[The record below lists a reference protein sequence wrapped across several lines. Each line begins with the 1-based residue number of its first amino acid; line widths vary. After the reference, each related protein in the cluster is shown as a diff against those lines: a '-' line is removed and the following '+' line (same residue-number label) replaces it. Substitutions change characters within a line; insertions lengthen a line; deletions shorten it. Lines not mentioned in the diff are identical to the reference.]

1 MKRIRTVVAAGAAAT
16 LAALAA
22 LLIAIPDNWH
32 VTSAEAHGSVSTAVR
47 Y

>member
-1 MKRIRTVVAAGAAAT
+1 MKPIRTVLAAGAAAT

-22 LLIAIPDNWH
+22 MLIATPDNWH
-32 VTSAEAHGSVSTAVR
+32 VTSVQAHGSVSAAR